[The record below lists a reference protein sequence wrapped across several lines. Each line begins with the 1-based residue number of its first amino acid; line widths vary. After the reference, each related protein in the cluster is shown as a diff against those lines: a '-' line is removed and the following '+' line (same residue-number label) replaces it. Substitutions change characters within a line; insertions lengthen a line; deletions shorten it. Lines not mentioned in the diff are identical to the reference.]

1 MIAVLSPG
9 RVWPGGKAGIESPEY
24 LMQSYCKPMPSV
36 LGAPAV
42 AGLLGVSTFVVL
54 LLATNGCFN
63 SRSSVTVS
71 ADASSQGPRNDSPA
85 GTDRQTGSTAES
97 AGGVASITEEEK
109 LTFIHRVKP
118 KVEAFCGDCHA
129 MPHPSGSSH
138 DEWEAEVNQGFM
150 LYGTSGRND
159 LEVPPYDEVLNYFQY
174 QAPAELKMSDS
185 IRGYPDTSIAFRQS
199 NVRYPGPRPPGITN
213 VRWIDL
219 GMRDTPAL
227 VYCDIGT
234 GGVMAHWPS
243 KDIAASDAKS
253 TIRLGTLLQPV
264 HVEPCDLDADGLTD
278 LVVADIGEFN
288 ANDSTLGRVVWL
300 RRKPDEE
307 AFERITLADGLARM
321 ADVQPGDFDGD
332 GDQDLLVGV
341 FGWRKSGRIF
351 LMKNDGLDES
361 KTPTFSQ
368 HEIDPR
374 HGAVNTIPVDLNQDG
389 HLDFVALLSQE
400 HEVVEAFL
408 NDGTGQFS
416 NQVIWAAPIPGY
428 GSSGIEL
435 VDMDQDGDLDVLCT
449 NGDSFDRGPK
459 PCHSVQWLEN
469 EGTYPYTHHHL
480 CEMPGVL
487 NATAKDFD
495 GDGDLDVAAAALLA
509 GDHAIALNRPEYSSV
524 VMLEQTSPGQF
535 KRTKIEDAFHRHI
548 SLEGGDFDGDGKVDL
563 AVGTFLRTSG
573 ADQPDLKI
581 WWNR

>member
-1 MIAVLSPG
+1 
-9 RVWPGGKAGIESPEY
+9 
-24 LMQSYCKPMPSV
+24 MQSYCKPMPSV
-36 LGAPAV
+36 LGIVIV
-42 AGLLGVSTFVVL
+42 AFLLVPTI
-54 LLATNGCFN
+54 GCFN
-63 SRSSVTVS
+63 SRSSDSASSDSATSDLAVQSPKTESSTRGDRLTESVAGMV
-71 ADASSQGPRNDSPA
+71 ADAATIS
-85 GTDRQTGSTAES
+85 
-97 AGGVASITEEEK
+97 EEEK
-109 LTFIHRVKP
+109 LTFVNRVRP

-129 MPHPSGSSH
+129 MPQPSGSNH
-138 DEWEAEVNQGFM
+138 DDWEAEVNQGFM

-159 LEVPPYDEVLNYFQY
+159 LEVPPYDEVLKFFQY

-185 IRGYPDTSIAFRQS
+185 IRDYPETSVAFEQDD
-199 NVRYPGPRPPGITN
+199 VRYPGPRPPGITN

-219 GMRDTPAL
+219 GLRNTPAL
-227 VYCDIGT
+227 VYCDVGT
-234 GGVMAHWPS
+234 GGVMAHWP
-243 KDIAASDAKS
+243 ASDAAKDAAQADPKS
-253 TIRLGTLLQPV
+253 IVRLGTLLQPV

-288 ANDSTLGRVVWL
+288 ADDSTLGRVVWL

-307 AFERITLADGLARM
+307 TFERVTLADGLARM

-351 LMKNDGLDES
+351 WMKNDGLDES
-361 KTPTFSQ
+361 GKPQFSQ
-368 HEIDPR
+368 QEIDPR
-374 HGAVNTIPVDLNQDG
+374 HGAVNTTPVDLNQDG

-416 NQVIWAAPIPGY
+416 NQVIWAAPVPGY

-435 VDMDQDGDLDVLCT
+435 VDMDQDGDLDVLYT

-469 EGTYPYTHHHL
+469 EGIYPYTHHHL

-495 GDGDLDVAAAALLA
+495 GDGDLDVAATALLA
-509 GDHAIALNRPEYSSV
+509 GDHAIAMNHPEYSSV
-524 VMLEQTSPGQF
+524 VMLEQTSPGNF

-548 SLEGGDFDGDGKVDL
+548 SLEGGDFNGDGTVDL
-563 AVGTFLRTSG
+563 AVGTFLRTGG
-573 ADQPDLKI
+573 ADRPDLKI
-581 WWNR
+581 WWNRNP